1 MPDNLLFVLADATL
15 QTLYMVAAA
24 AAISAVSGLP
34 LGAFLATSSK
44 GGLFA
49 APRLNRLLEMIVDLT
64 SSTPFIILAIAI
76 IPLTRLVTG
85 TSAGTSAAIVPL
97 AIVAT
102 SFVAKTVER
111 AIRDVDEGLVEAS
124 RAMGATPRQII
135 LKVLLPEARQAI
147 VVGFTISLVSLF
159 GNAAIV
165 GAVGGGGLGG
175 LSMRFGYQHFSP
187 EIMAAV
193 VIVLVALV
201 QIVQLFGDWL
211 ARRAVKGRDR
221 NIRPSRSSAP
231 ESRISYARRLV
242 SHTSS

>member
-24 AAISAVSGLP
+24 AAISAVAGLP
-34 LGAFLATSSK
+34 LGAFLATSSR

-64 SSTPFIILAIAI
+64 GSTPFIILAIAI
-76 IPLTRLVTG
+76 IPLTRLITG

-102 SFVAKTVER
+102 SFVAKTVEG
-111 AIRDVDEGLVEAS
+111 AIRDVDQGLVEAS
-124 RAMGATPRQII
+124 RAMGATPRQIV

-147 VVGFTISLVSLF
+147 VLGFKVGLVSLF

-165 GAVGGGGLGG
+165 GAVGGGGLGD
-175 LSMRFGYQHFSP
+175 LSMRFGYQRFSP

-193 VIVLVALV
+193 VIVLVVLV
-201 QIVQLFGDWL
+201 QIVQLFGDRL
-211 ARRAVKGRDR
+211 ARSAAKGRDG
-221 NIRPSRSSAP
+221 NIRPSRSSAL